1 MDTTRTEEITSRYE
15 AAKRR
20 VEEAQVKAYSALQ
33 SYHHANEEVRVAQ
46 QAMEDVGQ
54 DRYYD
59 MIRYREEAAK
69 AIASGSAEY
78 PLDKSGRLQPEAVD
92 HACSHVFADE
102 SSAIVLGKGMSDTIS
117 VRAEEGHGAALG
129 ALKSHVRNC
138 SGSET
143 RDVLAKIGRRVRV
156 RD

>member
-1 MDTTRTEEITSRYE
+1 MDTTMTQEISDRYE

-20 VEEAQVKAYSALQ
+20 VEAAQAKAHSALQ
-33 SYHHANEEVRVAQ
+33 SYHHASEEGRAAQ

-69 AIASGSAEY
+69 ALASGSAEY
-78 PLDKSGRLQPEAVD
+78 PLDASGRLEPEAVER
-92 HACSHVFADE
+92 ACSHVFADE
-102 SSAIVLGKGMSDTIS
+102 SSPIMLGRGTSDTIP
-117 VRAEEGHGAALG
+117 VRAEEGHGPALG

-143 RDVLAKIGRRVRV
+143 RDVISKIGRRVKV